1 MIDHAGVF
9 AGRFAASIKPLLALA
24 LAAAAWPQNAAH
36 AADAVANASAE
47 AGRRGFAKCAS
58 CHQVGP
64 SARAAFGPQLNGIIG
79 RKAGAS
85 SDYKY
90 SEAMK
95 NSGIVWTEDRLAA
108 FLKSPDDVVPGNKM
122 RFFGIRSEQQI
133 AELLAYLRQF
143 R

>member
-1 MIDHAGVF
+1 MPRNPRHFNAANKPGRAPARVGTMTLVF
-9 AGRFAASIKPLLALA
+9 MLAMMP
-24 LAAAAWPQNAAH
+24 WSAH
-36 AADAVANASAE
+36 AAGNAE

-64 SARAAFGPQLNGIIG
+64 SARAGFGPHLNGILG
-79 RKAGAS
+79 RPAGATA
-85 SDYKY
+85 DYKY

-133 AELLAYLRQF
+133 ADLLAYLRQT